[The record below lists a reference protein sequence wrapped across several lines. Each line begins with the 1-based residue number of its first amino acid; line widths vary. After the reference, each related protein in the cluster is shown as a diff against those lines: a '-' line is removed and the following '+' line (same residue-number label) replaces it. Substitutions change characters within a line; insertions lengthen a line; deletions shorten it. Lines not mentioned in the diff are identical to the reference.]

1 MKINFKQIGKSVV
14 DFGKKHLPVI
24 TTTIG
29 VGGMG
34 ATVVIVYKKSDEMHK
49 RVEIVKANT
58 EMTKLQKAWAYT
70 KIFAMPAATFAA
82 SAGCIFTGLKVIT
95 NRNDKLLANNVALA
109 SAASLAQ
116 QELNQWKTETMEKV
130 GDDTYNEIKN
140 NVTHK
145 KYDDFKE
152 QSTNSE
158 LPKDIPANKEIF
170 FEPVLGHEF
179 VASKEEILGALVELN
194 NRLFAYDTVSFT
206 QWYNLLGIPT
216 KLAGEAG
223 DEHFFVSDDGRKP
236 NLEINFDPDTTVD
249 GRLCWLLC
257 YSKDDIMLP

>member
-1 MKINFKQIGKSVV
+1 MKINFKQIGNAIKNTVV
-14 DFGKKHLPVI
+14 KHLPL
-24 TTTIG
+24 IG
-29 VGGMG
+29 VVTGITGMA
-34 ATVVIVYKKSDEMHK
+34 ATVIIVYEKADEMH
-49 RVEIVKANT
+49 
-58 EMTKLQKAWAYT
+58 QKAEEIQANEELTIPQRILAYGKVYAVPAT
-70 KIFAMPAATFAA
+70 TFVASTASILGGLHVSNSRNKKLVASNLALSSAAT
-82 SAGCIFTGLKVIT
+82 I
-95 NRNDKLLANNVALA
+95 
-109 SAASLAQ
+109 AQ
-116 QELNQWKTETMEKV
+116 QELIQWRNETLEKV
-130 GDDTYNEIKN
+130 GEGTYEEIKN

-158 LPKDIPANKEIF
+158 LPKNIPTNKEIF
-170 FEPVLGHEF
+170 FEPILGHEF
-179 VASKEEILGALVELN
+179 VASKEDILSALVELN

-206 QWYNLLGIPT
+206 QWYNLLGIPS

-236 NLEINFDPDTTVD
+236 NLEIKFDPDTTVD